1 MIPAIPQNNV
11 AISTAILKSYLKI
24 LRLTGARIDIE
35 LATNERSDLEQE
47 GQRIGEVRP
56 SVR

>member
-35 LATNERSDLEQE
+35 LATNERSDLKPIL
-47 GQRIGEVRP
+47 RDSP
-56 SVR
+56 